1 MTSLFRRASLWITAS
16 LALNLF
22 LAGLLIGGIA
32 SPGLPFAR
40 HARPPAPVFS
50 VEAVMLGLPEAE
62 RATVRRVIGAKSG
75 EIRGAIRALRRA
87 QGRAGD
93 AVAADPLDQAA
104 LQSALEELRARNGD
118 VQAVVHAMIEDLAG
132 TLEPADR
139 ARLARAMFQGSPH
152 GIPLVQHG
160 PQRRHR
166 ERRG

>member
-1 MTSLFRRASLWITAS
+1 MTSVFRRASLWITAS

-22 LAGLLIGGIA
+22 LAGLLIGGFA
-32 SPGLPFAR
+32 SPGLPFVRYAP
-40 HARPPAPVFS
+40 PPAPVFS

-75 EIRGAIRALRRA
+75 EIRGAIRALRLA

-104 LQSALEELRARNGD
+104 LQSALEDLRARNRD

-139 ARLARAMFQGSPH
+139 ARLARAMFQGSLY
-152 GIPLVQHG
+152 GIPLAQRAPPHG
-160 PQRRHR
+160 TW